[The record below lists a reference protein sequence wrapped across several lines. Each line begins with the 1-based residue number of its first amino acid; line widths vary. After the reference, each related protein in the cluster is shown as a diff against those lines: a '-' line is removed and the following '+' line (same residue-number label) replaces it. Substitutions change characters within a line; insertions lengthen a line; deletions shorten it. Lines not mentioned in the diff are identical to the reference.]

1 MRTERSVLLRLNEGI
16 MTSTRAVNSGYI
28 RPSVFSEHFPSETIM
43 IPSDSSS
50 NGDDTDDESSRMSSI
65 QRQGTNSP
73 LSDDT
78 LLSAEAIEASIRNAK
93 QANYPTIGE

>member
-1 MRTERSVLLRLNEGI
+1 MI
-16 MTSTRAVNSGYI
+16 STRAVNSGYM
-28 RPSVFSEHFPSETIM
+28 RLSVFPEHFTSGTIM

-50 NGDDTDDESSRMSSI
+50 NGDDTDDESSQMSSI
-65 QRQGTNSP
+65 QRQRTNSP

-78 LLSAEAIEASIRNAK
+78 LLSAEAIMASIRSAK